1 MNENEVEY
9 MGKIYVAVDPVGTD
23 CVGCEFVK
31 DDLGCLSIDAFCGK
45 AARADKRDVIW
56 ILKENEHEAQ

>member
-1 MNENEVEY
+1 MSKNEVEY
-9 MGKIYVAVDPVGTD
+9 MGKAYVAVDCAGEG

-45 AARADKRDVIW
+45 VARADKRDVIW